1 MSAKLEQ
8 LLALLSDNVWHNID
22 ETAKTLEIPQD
33 KLQQIIKFLTE
44 TDLIQHNPATNQIK
58 LNQNWKTLIIN
69 QKETNQ
75 ETNAQ
80 PETTAVGTI
89 IIPPQNNPIHTH
101 NKPNRQQPRTRN
113 PHKQKTKRN
122 SHKQNQVTNITPKQN
137 FCNNQKFNLYKEEAR
152 LLKDYAPNKKHVFGC
167 GRQD

>member
-8 LLALLSDNVWHNID
+8 LLALLSDNVWHNTN

-69 QKETNQ
+69 QKETNP
-75 ETNAQ
+75 ETQTANT
-80 PETTAVGTI
+80 ETTAVGTI
-89 IIPPQNNPIHTH
+89 IIPPQKTLII
-101 NKPNRQQPRTRN
+101 QCTRITN
-113 PHKQKTKRN
+113 LTDN
-122 SHKQNQVTNITPKQN
+122 SLELEI
-137 FCNNQKFNLYKEEAR
+137 R
-152 LLKDYAPNKKHVFGC
+152 INKKLNEIAINKIK
-167 GRQD
+167 